1 MIHEYFVD
9 IFVHGKLFDES
20 AKRTN
25 GTICHVQKCQ
35 QNTSESMSLL
45 STKTDNQFPMSIIT
59 FVFLSFFYICLDVF
73 CFMAD
78 LGINAIAINENRSI
92 PFLKRWFFFH
102 FSLIWNKNC
111 SKCNSKTFHDLNLP
125 QPSHPSTW
133 LCRIEI
139 SEKKSLCIG
148 LHKNGNIL
156 HRFYSSYSTATR
168 KKWTMGCA
176 VFLRNT
182 FLCVKDK

>member
-1 MIHEYFVD
+1 M
-9 IFVHGKLFDES
+9 
-20 AKRTN
+20 
-25 GTICHVQKCQ
+25 
-35 QNTSESMSLL
+35 
-45 STKTDNQFPMSIIT
+45 STK
-59 FVFLSFFYICLDVF
+59 YEW
-73 CFMAD
+73 
-78 LGINAIAINENRSI
+78 INAIVINEIRQSISHVHHNICFSLFLLDLFRYVMFYRRSRHQCHCYQRKSI
-92 PFLKRWFFFH
+92 NSFFKKVFFFY

-156 HRFYSSYSTATR
+156 HRFYSLYSTATR
-168 KKWTMGCA
+168 KKWTIGCA
-176 VFLRNT
+176 VFFKKHFSVRKGQVNGKLYLN
-182 FLCVKDK
+182 

>member
-9 IFVHGKLFDES
+9 IFVHGKLFYES

-25 GTICHVQKCQ
+25 RTICHVQKCQ
-35 QNTSESMSLL
+35 QNTSESMPLL
-45 STKTDNQFPMSIIT
+45 STKIDNQFPMSIIT

-73 CFMAD
+73 CFIAD

-92 PFLKRWFFFH
+92 PFLKRCFFY

-139 SEKKSLCIG
+139 SEKKI
-148 LHKNGNIL
+148 IVY
-156 HRFYSSYSTATR
+156 RFTQKTETFYIAFIHYIVQRQERNEQLGALY
-168 KKWTMGCA
+168 
-176 VFLRNT
+176 FLRNT
-182 FLCVKDK
+182 FLCIKDK